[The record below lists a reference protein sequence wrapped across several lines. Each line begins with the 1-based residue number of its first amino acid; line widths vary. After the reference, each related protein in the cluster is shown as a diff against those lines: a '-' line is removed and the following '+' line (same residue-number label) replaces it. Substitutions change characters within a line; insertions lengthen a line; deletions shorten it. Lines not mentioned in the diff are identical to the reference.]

1 MVLDILDREDGAVI
15 MTIGNV
21 VKKQFMGADARQ
33 RVSRLETIY
42 KLLSIKGVPNVDS
55 LVSSDPNRSPPHVD
69 LSPVGS
75 PGLPDSGSEA
85 FSAVVCVL
93 EALKV
98 RCDASVFII

>member
-15 MTIGNV
+15 MTIDDV
-21 VKKQFMGADARQ
+21 VKKRFMRDDAGQ
-33 RVSRLETIY
+33 RISHLEIIY
-42 KLLSIKGVPNVDS
+42 GLLSSKKVPNVDS
-55 LVSSDPNRSPPHVD
+55 LVSCDSHSSPPHVN

-75 PGLPDSGSEA
+75 PGPPDSGAEA

-98 RCDASVFII
+98 RYDASVFII

>member
-15 MTIGNV
+15 MTIDGV
-21 VKKQFMGADARQ
+21 VKKRFMRGDAGQ
-33 RVSRLETIY
+33 RVSRLEIIY
-42 KLLSIKGVPNVDS
+42 GLLSSKKVPNVDS
-55 LVSSDPNRSPPHVD
+55 LVSCDPNGSPPYVT

-75 PGLPDSGSEA
+75 PGPPDSGAEA

-98 RCDASVFII
+98 RYDASVFII